1 MDMRR
6 CIAIITNLDIA
17 IKPSILPKDVISLLI
32 LKLHRICAF
41 WKKLNY
47 FSECPY
53 VLGSKKNTL
62 FSIAG
67 NFMSDKYQIFE
78 KLYQTVDLSRIRR
91 LDFNEC
97 LYSAIYKM
105 MHLRWTRSLDLQPRP
120 RKGPLLRYTALLLY
134 TQLCRKST
142 FLGRGRF
149 TNREC
154 CMVNL
159 RSWSLNEGQLN

>member
-17 IKPSILPKDVISLLI
+17 IKLSILAKDVISLSI
-32 LKLHRICAF
+32 LKMHRICAF

-47 FSECPY
+47 FSEGPY

-67 NFMSDKYQIFE
+67 NTIFHLDISQSDKYQIFE
-78 KLYQTVDLSRIRR
+78 KLYQTVDLSRIRK

-97 LYSAIYKM
+97 LYSAIYKIKDV
-105 MHLRWTRSLDLQPRP
+105 LTVNKERSEKVSKSKPDPTLSRLWY
-120 RKGPLLRYTALLLY
+120 KNILYSVSANNKTAP
-134 TQLCRKST
+134 
-142 FLGRGRF
+142 
-149 TNREC
+149 
-154 CMVNL
+154 V
-159 RSWSLNEGQLN
+159 

>member
-1 MDMRR
+1 MRR
-6 CIAIITNLDIA
+6 CIAIITNLDID

-78 KLYQTVDLSRIRR
+78 KLYQTVDLSRIRK
-91 LDFNEC
+91 LNFNEC
-97 LYSAIYKM
+97 LYSAIYKIKDV
-105 MHLRWTRSLDLQPRP
+105 LAVNKERSEKVSKSKPDPTLSRLWY
-120 RKGPLLRYTALLLY
+120 KNILYSVSANNKTAP
-134 TQLCRKST
+134 
-142 FLGRGRF
+142 
-149 TNREC
+149 
-154 CMVNL
+154 V
-159 RSWSLNEGQLN
+159 